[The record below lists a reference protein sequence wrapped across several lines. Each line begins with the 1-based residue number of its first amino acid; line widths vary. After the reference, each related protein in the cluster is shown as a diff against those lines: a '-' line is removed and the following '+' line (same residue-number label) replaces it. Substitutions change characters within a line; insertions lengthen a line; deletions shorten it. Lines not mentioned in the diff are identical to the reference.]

1 MSLNITIFSKKE
13 NPETKLVKPFGK
25 LFWDN
30 SREKFDEVYDEYDR
44 MLWAPAEWCKQVHVS
59 HWLHNKKQSCQNST
73 IITNN
78 NSRVVPLLTKNFR
91 CKILRLSH
99 MYYSVVFFWE
109 NINRYCEDTS
119 FKGYQ
124 FQQKNL
130 TATLNMPVFTKHIK
144 HFLPLFIIPSIHFLI
159 QVVNQSNLILQM

>member
-1 MSLNITIFSKKE
+1 MLYKTWKKE

-99 MYYSVVFFWE
+99 MYYSVVFFGKTLTVTAKTQVLK
-109 NINRYCEDTS
+109 DTN
-119 FKGYQ
+119 FNK
-124 FQQKNL
+124 K
-130 TATLNMPVFTKHIK
+130 I
-144 HFLPLFIIPSIHFLI
+144 
-159 QVVNQSNLILQM
+159 

>member
-1 MSLNITIFSKKE
+1 
-13 NPETKLVKPFGK
+13 
-25 LFWDN
+25 
-30 SREKFDEVYDEYDR
+30 
-44 MLWAPAEWCKQVHVS
+44 
-59 HWLHNKKQSCQNST
+59 
-73 IITNN
+73 
-78 NSRVVPLLTKNFR
+78 
-91 CKILRLSH
+91 

-144 HFLPLFIIPSIHFLI
+144 HFLPLFIIPSIQFLI

>member
-99 MYYSVVFFWE
+99 MYYSVVFFGKTLTVTAKTQVLK
-109 NINRYCEDTS
+109 DTN
-119 FKGYQ
+119 FNKKI
-124 FQQKNL
+124 QQ
-130 TATLNMPVFTKHIK
+130 
-144 HFLPLFIIPSIHFLI
+144 LP
-159 QVVNQSNLILQM
+159 